1 VWCSEIVRFRIR
13 RRMDRLCV
21 DVVGASGIAISLV
34 DDVLWWLLGYKGWD
48 PWIVDLVEFV
58 EARSRRPVGARGR
71 WLLLIG

>member
-1 VWCSEIVRFRIR
+1 
-13 RRMDRLCV
+13 MDRLCV

-58 EARSRRPVGARGR
+58 
-71 WLLLIG
+71 